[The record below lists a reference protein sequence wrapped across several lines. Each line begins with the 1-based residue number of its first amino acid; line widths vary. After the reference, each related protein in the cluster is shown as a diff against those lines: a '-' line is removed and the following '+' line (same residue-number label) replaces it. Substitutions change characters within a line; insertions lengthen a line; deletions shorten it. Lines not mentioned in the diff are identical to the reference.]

1 MKFIHTFLSLTILT
15 LLFPMLSLAGEPS
28 TQSAMSID
36 GQKIG
41 KSVYEG
47 QTIDWVVTLIEADP
61 VKPKVEMNNDF
72 QLIELGD
79 RPQNSTSIIIVN
91 GRRID
96 NSQRKHIY
104 MYQLVPNKTG
114 DLQLPKLV
122 FETEGRQLTA
132 GGGTLTVKSAD
143 AQDFIIMKILARA
156 NGKDVSEA
164 PVYPMQNFEV
174 VLRIW
179 VKAIPEPNSSRNP
192 LSVQQN
198 PVRLK
203 IPWAMESLSDGL
215 STPSDVSVWLGEYQS
230 SSGGFSIN
238 DYRKAMSAFDLMDD
252 FDFGFGVRPRKQSF
266 LTFMPKPKEVTLPDA
281 NGTETKYWQFDF
293 VRRFTARKTGTYQF
307 GPVSFQGD
315 LAVGFENGQLQGET
329 FFANAKALTVKV
341 VPPPEKG
348 RPGDYINAVGLFDM
362 TASVTPDKV
371 KVGDPITLT
380 IRVRGAGS
388 FEDMTAPKLESIPA
402 FADNFKIYEATDK
415 LTDGQ
420 MEFSWSMRPLNDK
433 VREIPAITAS
443 FFNVDTGQYFQMKT
457 NPIPL
462 KVEKGSALL
471 MSTPSVPNA
480 GAGSSDQ
487 NWKTSQGG
495 VHANVTDVNQLRES
509 PFNLMKSPAAFIWTN
524 GIVYGAFIALSA
536 IILLVRMMKS
546 SPVQVRR
553 RHASANALSAIRQA
567 KSLNTPAD
575 RLDAVVKAITVYAA
589 DRQNV
594 PAAGLTTDDVIRL
607 LRQDGCNDDNVLN
620 DVRSILQM
628 ADAARFGGI
637 DVSAN
642 VTEKAEEVI
651 MKLREFKSSS
661 RIPGAQ
667 TNVVLLLAV
676 VLTLSGCSQ
685 PMSSD
690 EVKEFQKGLDEFS
703 QAQKPDDYL
712 NSAQTYLNL
721 INQGVKSGAVYY
733 NLGNAYAMAGDKPRA
748 LAAYRQAV
756 PYMPSNPHLQD
767 NIQSVGGK
775 EQTRPLFENL
785 FFWQNWISFPNK
797 ALIATVLSV
806 LTTLTLLAYFV
817 FGKRPILYIGIVF
830 VLLTACV
837 FVSAH
842 YDYHRFVQT
851 QHGVIT
857 ESKVVARK
865 GDADTYA
872 PALTQP
878 LTAGVEFTVA
888 QKRGD
893 WILINLD
900 DSHEGWIPASS
911 AIVY

>member
-15 LLFPMLSLAGEPS
+15 LLFPTLALAGAPS
-28 TQSAMSID
+28 TQSVMSID

-41 KSVYEG
+41 NSVYEG
-47 QTIDWVVTLIEADP
+47 QTIDWVVTLIDAEP
-61 VKPKVEMNNDF
+61 VKPKVEMNDDF
-72 QLIELGD
+72 QIFDRGD
-79 RPQNSTSIIIVN
+79 HPQNSTSIIIVN
-91 GRRID
+91 GKRID

-104 MYQLVPNKTG
+104 TFQLVSNKTG
-114 DLQLPKLV
+114 ELQLPKLV

-143 AQDFIIMKILARA
+143 AQDVIIMKILAQS
-156 NGKDVSEA
+156 NGKDVSES
-164 PVYPMQNFEV
+164 PLYPMQSFDV

-179 VKAIPEPNSSRNP
+179 IKAIPEPNSDHNP
-192 LSVQQN
+192 LTVQQT

-203 IPWAMESLSDGL
+203 IPWAMDNLPDGL
-215 STPSDVSVWLGEYQS
+215 ATPSDVSVWLGPYQNN
-230 SSGGFSIN
+230 SGGFSIN
-238 DYRKAMSAFDLMDD
+238 DYKKAMSAFDLMDD
-252 FDFGFGVRPRKQSF
+252 FDFGFGSVSRRPSLF
-266 LTFMPKPKEVTLPDA
+266 TFMPKAKAVTLPDA

-293 VRRFTARKTGTYQF
+293 VRRFTAQKTGSYQF
-307 GPVSFQGD
+307 GPVNFQGD
-315 LAVGFENGQLQGET
+315 LAVGFENGRLQGEA
-329 FFANAKALTVKV
+329 FFANAKALTVNV

-348 RPGDYINAVGLFDM
+348 RPDDYINAVGLFDM
-362 TASVTPDKV
+362 TASATPDKV

-380 IRVRGAGS
+380 LRVRGSGS

-402 FADNFKIYEATDK
+402 FADNFKIYESTDK

-462 KVEKGSALL
+462 TVEKGSTLL

-536 IILLVRMMKS
+536 LILLVRMMKS

-553 RHASANALSAIRQA
+553 RHAAANALSAIRQA

-575 RLDAVVKAITVYAA
+575 RLDAVVKAITSYAA

-607 LRQDGCNDDNVLN
+607 LRQDGCNDESVLN
-620 DVRSILQM
+620 DARSILQM
-628 ADAARFGGI
+628 ADAARFGGL
-637 DVSAN
+637 DVN
-642 VTEKAEEVI
+642 VNVPEKAEKII
-651 MKLREFKSSS
+651 MKLREFKSSP
-661 RIPGAQ
+661 RVRAAQ
-667 TNVVLLLAV
+667 FVLLAALV
-676 VLTLSGCSQ
+676 TFSGCSQ
-685 PMSSD
+685 PLSSD
-690 EVKEFQKGLDEFS
+690 EVKQFQKGLDEFA

-721 INQGVKSGAVYY
+721 VNQGVKSGAVYY

-756 PYMPSNPHLQD
+756 PYMPSNPHLLD

-775 EQTRPLFENL
+775 EQAVPLFENL
-785 FFWQNWISFPNK
+785 FFWQNWISLPNK
-797 ALIATVLSV
+797 AFIATILSV
-806 LTTLTLLAYFV
+806 LTTLTLLAYLI
-817 FGKRPILYIGIVF
+817 FGKRPILYVGIVF
-830 VLLTACV
+830 VLLTVCS
-837 FVSAH
+837 FVSVQ
-842 YDYHRFVQT
+842 YDYQRFVQT
-851 QHGVIT
+851 QHGVVT
-857 ESKVVARK
+857 ASKVVARK

-878 LTAGVEFTVA
+878 LTAGVEFTVS

-893 WILINLD
+893 WLLINLD

>member
-1 MKFIHTFLSLTILT
+1 
-15 LLFPMLSLAGEPS
+15 
-28 TQSAMSID
+28 
-36 GQKIG
+36 
-41 KSVYEG
+41 
-47 QTIDWVVTLIEADP
+47 
-61 VKPKVEMNNDF
+61 
-72 QLIELGD
+72 
-79 RPQNSTSIIIVN
+79 
-91 GRRID
+91 
-96 NSQRKHIY
+96 
-104 MYQLVPNKTG
+104 
-114 DLQLPKLV
+114 
-122 FETEGRQLTA
+122 
-132 GGGTLTVKSAD
+132 
-143 AQDFIIMKILARA
+143 MKILARA

-179 VKAIPEPNSSRNP
+179 VKAIPEPNSDHNP

-203 IPWAMESLSDGL
+203 IPWARDNLSDGL
-215 STPSDVSVWLGEYQS
+215 STPSDVSVWLGTYQS

-238 DYRKAMSAFDLMDD
+238 DFRKSMSAFDIMDD
-252 FDFGFGVRPRKQSF
+252 FDFGFGSVSRKPS
-266 LTFMPKPKEVTLPDA
+266 LYTFMPKPQVVTLPDA

-293 VRRFTARKTGTYQF
+293 VRRFTARKTGSYQF
-307 GPVSFQGD
+307 GPVNFQGD
-315 LAVGFENGQLQGET
+315 LAVGFENGRLQGEA
-329 FFANAKALTVKV
+329 FFATAKALTVKV

-348 RPGDYINAVGLFDM
+348 RPDDYINAVGLFDM

-380 IRVRGAGS
+380 LRVRGSGS

-402 FADNFKIYEATDK
+402 FADNFKIYESTDK

-433 VREIPAITAS
+433 VREIPTITAS

-457 NPIPL
+457 NPLPL
-462 KVEKGSALL
+462 KVEKGSTLL

-480 GAGSSDQ
+480 GAGTSDQ

-509 PFNLMKSPAAFIWTN
+509 RFNLMKSPVTFLWVN

-536 IILLVRMMKS
+536 FILLVRMMKS

-567 KSLNTPAD
+567 KSLNNPAD

-594 PAAGLTTDDVIRL
+594 PSAGLTTDDVIRL
-607 LRQDGCNDDNVLN
+607 LRQDGCNDENVLN
-620 DVRSILQM
+620 EARSILQM
-628 ADAARFGGI
+628 ADAARFGGV
-637 DVSAN
+637 DVSVN
-642 VTEKAEEVI
+642 VTEKAEKVI
-651 MKLREFKSSS
+651 MKLREFKSLA
-661 RIPGAQ
+661 RNRAAQ
-667 TNVVLLLAV
+667 TNVLLL
-676 VLTLSGCSQ
+676 LTITLTISGCSQ
-685 PMSSD
+685 RLSSD
-690 EVKEFQKGLDEFS
+690 EVKQFQKGLDEFA

-721 INQGVKSGAVYY
+721 VNQGVKSGAVYY

-756 PYMPSNPHLQD
+756 PYMPSNPHLLD

-775 EQTRPLFENL
+775 EQAVPLFENL

-797 ALIATVLSV
+797 AIIATVLSV
-806 LTTLTLLAYFV
+806 LTTLTLLLYFI
-817 FGKRPILYIGIVF
+817 FGKRPILYVGIVF
-830 VLLTACV
+830 VLLTVCSFISV
-837 FVSAH
+837 H
-842 YDYHRFVQT
+842 YDYQRFVQT
-851 QHGVIT
+851 QHGVVT
-857 ESKVVARK
+857 AQKVVARK

-878 LTAGVEFTVA
+878 LTAGVEFTVS

>member
-1 MKFIHTFLSLTILT
+1 MKYSHTFLSLTILT
-15 LLFPMLSLAGEPS
+15 LLFPTLTLAGQPS
-28 TQSAMSID
+28 TQSVMSID

-47 QTIDWVVTLIEADP
+47 QTIDWVVTLIDADP
-61 VKPKVEMNNDF
+61 VKPKVEMNDDF
-72 QLIELGD
+72 QLFDRGD
-79 RPQNSTSIIIVN
+79 HPQKSTNLFIVN
-91 GRRID
+91 GIRID

-104 MYQLVPNKTG
+104 TFQLVPNKTG
-114 DLQLPKLV
+114 ELQLPKLV

-143 AQDFIIMKILARA
+143 AQDVIIMKILAQS
-156 NGKDVSEA
+156 NGKDVSES
-164 PVYPMQNFEV
+164 PLYPMQSFDV

-179 VKAIPEPNSSRNP
+179 IKAIPEPNSDHNP
-192 LSVQQN
+192 LTVQQT

-203 IPWAMESLSDGL
+203 IPWAMDNLPDGL
-215 STPSDVSVWLGEYQS
+215 TTPSDVSVWLGPYQN
-230 SSGGFSIN
+230 SSGGFSI
-238 DYRKAMSAFDLMDD
+238 FDLMDVY
-252 FDFGFGVRPRKQSF
+252 GSRRPLLF
-266 LTFMPKPKEVTLPDA
+266 TFMPKAKSVTLPDA

-293 VRRFTARKTGTYQF
+293 VRRFTAQKTGSYQF

-315 LAVGFENGQLQGET
+315 LAVGFENGRLQGEA
-329 FFANAKALTVKV
+329 FFANAKAITVNV

-348 RPGDYINAVGLFDM
+348 RPDDYINAVGLFDM
-362 TASVTPDKV
+362 TASAAPDKV

-380 IRVRGAGS
+380 LRVRGSGS

-462 KVEKGSALL
+462 TVEKGSALL
-471 MSTPSVPNA
+471 MSTPTVPNA

-536 IILLVRMMKS
+536 FILLVRMMKS

-553 RHASANALSAIRQA
+553 RHAAANALSAIRQA

-575 RLDAVVKAITVYAA
+575 RLDAVVKAITAYAA

-607 LRQDGCNDDNVLN
+607 LRQDGCNDESVLN
-620 DVRSILQM
+620 DARSILQM
-628 ADAARFGGI
+628 ADAARFGGL
-637 DVSAN
+637 DVN
-642 VTEKAEEVI
+642 VNVPEKAEKII
-651 MKLREFKSSS
+651 MKLREFKSSP
-661 RIPGAQ
+661 RVRAAQ
-667 TNVVLLLAV
+667 FVLLAALV
-676 VLTLSGCSQ
+676 TFSGCSQ
-685 PMSSD
+685 PLSSD
-690 EVKEFQKGLDEFS
+690 EVKQFQKGLDEFA

-712 NSAQTYLNL
+712 SSAQTYLNL
-721 INQGVKSGAVYY
+721 VNQGVKSGAVYY

-756 PYMPSNPHLQD
+756 PYMPSSPHLLD

-775 EQTRPLFENL
+775 EQAVPLFENL
-785 FFWQNWISFPNK
+785 FFWQNWISLPNK
-797 ALIATVLSV
+797 AFIATILSV
-806 LTTLTLLAYFV
+806 LTTLTLLAYLI
-817 FGKRPILYIGIVF
+817 FGKRPILYVGIVF
-830 VLLTACV
+830 VLLTVCS
-837 FVSAH
+837 FVSVQ
-842 YDYHRFVQT
+842 YDYQRFVQT
-851 QHGVIT
+851 QHGVVT
-857 ESKVVARK
+857 ASKVVARK

-878 LTAGVEFTVA
+878 LTAGVEFVVS

-893 WILINLD
+893 WLLINLD